1 MTVWYLL
8 IMAILLLIFGLSSYY
23 ALSYSLYDNIDNFL
37 LARMDDFKGA
47 LEQAESVEDI
57 ENIKALPNEMIYIYS
72 DDASLLR
79 FYGYL
84 VKIPDIQGK
93 IQKANS
99 GESFFFNLTTDFN
112 WNTRFYVSNAKLKE
126 NSNVVIIIG
135 RFTNEIENVLARL
148 KMILI
153 STGVLV
159 MILAG
164 IGGFFYADSSLKPV
178 EKIINTAKNIEE
190 NNLTER
196 IKVNSQDELG
206 RLASTLN
213 QMISRLEKAF
223 EQQKQF
229 TADVSHDLRTPL
241 SIIQA
246 ESSLTLKKDR
256 SIDEYKKSLELILEE
271 TSYMSE
277 IIDKLLFLARSDNKT
292 QFYNFTKTNLKSLL
306 EEVIKKVSPLYHNK
320 SLTLQVE
327 KLEELNI
334 RADKDKLKEALIN
347 ILDNSLKYT
356 DEGKVTIS
364 SVKIG
369 NFAKISIEDT
379 GRGIPKEDLHR
390 IFDRFYRGDK
400 ARTSSEKS
408 TGLGL
413 AIVKEIVN
421 AHDGRIEV
429 ESEVGKG
436 TVFSLFLPIE
446 K

>member
-1 MTVWYLL
+1 
-8 IMAILLLIFGLSSYY
+8 MAILLLIFGLSSYY

-37 LARMDDFKGA
+37 LTRMDDFKGV
-47 LEQAESVEDI
+47 LGKAENVEDI

-190 NNLTER
+190 NNLNER

-206 RLASTLN
+206 RLVSTLN

-246 ESSLTLKKDR
+246 ESSLSLKKDR
-256 SIDEYKKSLELILEE
+256 SIEEYKKSLELILEE

-320 SLTLQVE
+320 GLTLQVA

-379 GRGIPKEDLHR
+379 GRGIPKGDLHR

>member
-1 MTVWYLL
+1 
-8 IMAILLLIFGLSSYY
+8 MAILLLIFGLSSYY

-47 LEQAESVEDI
+47 LEQAESVENI
-57 ENIKALPNEMIYIYS
+57 VNIKALPNEMIYVYS

-84 VKIPDIQGK
+84 IKIPDIQGK

-112 WNTRFYVSNAKLKE
+112 WNTRFYISNAQLKE

-164 IGGFFYADSSLKPV
+164 IGGFFYADSSLRPV

-246 ESSLTLKKDR
+246 ESSLSLKKDR

>member
-8 IMAILLLIFGLSSYY
+8 IMAILLLVFGLSSYY

-37 LARMDDFKGA
+37 LTRMGDFKGV
-47 LEQAESVEDI
+47 LEKTENVEDI

-84 VKIPDIQGK
+84 IKIPDIQGK
-93 IQKANS
+93 VQKANA
-99 GESFFFNLTTDFN
+99 GETFFFNLTTDFN
-112 WNTRFYVSNAKLKE
+112 WNTRFYVSTAKLKE

-178 EKIINTAKNIEE
+178 EKIIDTAKNIEE
-190 NNLTER
+190 NNLNER
-196 IKVNSQDELG
+196 IKVKTQDELG

-246 ESSLTLKKDR
+246 ESSLSLKKDR
-256 SIDEYKKSLELILEE
+256 SIEEYKKSLELILEE

-306 EEVIKKVSPLYHNK
+306 EEVIKKVSPLYLNK
-320 SLTLQVE
+320 GLALEVA
-327 KLEELNI
+327 KLEELYI
-334 RADKDKLKEALIN
+334 RADKDKLKEAIIN

-356 DEGKVTIS
+356 DKGKVTIS
-364 SVKIG
+364 SVKKG

-379 GRGIPKEDLHR
+379 GRGIPKEDLNR

-429 ESEVGKG
+429 KSEVGKG

>member
-1 MTVWYLL
+1 
-8 IMAILLLIFGLSSYY
+8 MAILLLVFGLSSFY
-23 ALSYSLYDNIDNFL
+23 ALRYSLYDNIDNFL
-37 LARMDDFKGA
+37 LTRMDDFKGV
-47 LEQAESVEDI
+47 LEQAENVENI
-57 ENIKALPNEMIYIYS
+57 VNIKALPNEMIYVYS

-84 VKIPDIQGK
+84 IKIPDIQGK

-112 WNTRFYVSNAKLKE
+112 WNTRFYISNAQLKE

-164 IGGFFYADSSLKPV
+164 IGGFFYADSSLRPV

-246 ESSLTLKKDR
+246 ESSLSLKKDR
-256 SIDEYKKSLELILEE
+256 SIEEYKKSLELILEE

-320 SLTLQVE
+320 GLALEVA
-327 KLEELNI
+327 KLEELYI
-334 RADKDKLKEALIN
+334 RADKEKLKEAIIN

-364 SVKIG
+364 SVKRG

-421 AHDGRIEV
+421 AHNGRIEV
-429 ESEVGKG
+429 KSEVGKG

>member
-1 MTVWYLL
+1 
-8 IMAILLLIFGLSSYY
+8 MAILLLIFGLSSYY

-57 ENIKALPNEMIYIYS
+57 VNIKALPNEMIYIYS

-112 WNTRFYVSNAKLKE
+112 WNTRFYISNAKLNE
-126 NSNVVIIIG
+126 NSNVVVIIG

-153 STGVLV
+153 STGILV

-190 NNLTER
+190 NNLNER

-206 RLASTLN
+206 RLVSTLN

-246 ESSLTLKKDR
+246 ESSLSLKKDR
-256 SIDEYKKSLELILEE
+256 SIEEYKKSLELILEE

-320 SLTLQVE
+320 GLTLQVA

-379 GRGIPKEDLHR
+379 GRGIPKGDLHR

>member
-1 MTVWYLL
+1 
-8 IMAILLLIFGLSSYY
+8 MAILLLVFGLSSYY

-37 LARMDDFKGA
+37 LTRMGDFKGV
-47 LEQAESVEDI
+47 LEKTENVEDI

-84 VKIPDIQGK
+84 IKIPDIQGK
-93 IQKANS
+93 VQKADS
-99 GESFFFNLTTDFN
+99 GETFFFNLTTDFN
-112 WNTRFYVSNAKLKE
+112 WNTRFYVSTAKLKE
-126 NSNVVIIIG
+126 NSNVIIIIG

-190 NNLTER
+190 NNLNER

-246 ESSLTLKKDR
+246 ESSLSLKKDR
-256 SIDEYKKSLELILEE
+256 SIEEYKKSLELILEE

-320 SLTLQVE
+320 GLTLQVA
-327 KLEELNI
+327 KMEELYI
-334 RADKDKLKEALIN
+334 RGDKDKLKEALIN

-364 SVKIG
+364 SVKRG

-379 GRGIPKEDLHR
+379 GRGIPKEDLNR

-429 ESEVGKG
+429 KSEVGKG

>member
-1 MTVWYLL
+1 
-8 IMAILLLIFGLSSYY
+8 MAILLLIFGLSSYY